1 MKIIVLALCKLS
13 TISFLLNGEVCKP
26 NTIKQWWSRTSKV
39 SNLFKTE
46 IIFIGIAGF
55 FGKSFSRGIGFNKK
69 GTLQKTKLAAKKHI
83 GSL

>member
-1 MKIIVLALCKLS
+1 MVKEFPFASWIYKQTIYLVLYLF
-13 TISFLLNGEVCKP
+13 FLNVEVCKP

-55 FGKSFSRGIGFNKK
+55 VGKSFSRGINWFQQK
-69 GTLQKTKLAAKKHI
+69 GY
-83 GSL
+83 SPEN